1 MPVKV
6 DRDIVR
12 TIASMKRPQ
21 LIALLRGMRC
31 GFDIDFSDDYI
42 NSMDLDHLR
51 HISLAASMHD
61 KAFAIC

>member
-21 LIALLRGMRC
+21 LVSLLRRMRC

-42 NSMDLDHLR
+42 NSMSLEHLR
-51 HISLAASMHD
+51 HIALATSMHD
-61 KAFAIC
+61 KTFAI